1 MSKTLHPLHFKAMQ
15 LNCRRGL
22 AEVEV
27 LLMAYWQQLANKP
40 TDDRSLLQECQL
52 FERLLLEN
60 DQQLFEWLLSPTQAP
75 TDYRGLIARIRAHY
89 LEK

>member
-1 MSKTLHPLHFKAMQ
+1 MSNKRSPLNFKAMQ

-22 AEVEV
+22 AEVEA

-40 TDDRSLLQECQL
+40 SDDTSLLQECQL
-52 FERLLLEN
+52 FEQFLMEN
-60 DQQLFEWLLSPTQAP
+60 DQQLFEWLLSPAQAP
-75 TDYRGLIARIRAHY
+75 ADYRGLIARIRAHY

>member
-1 MSKTLHPLHFKAMQ
+1 MQ

-22 AEVEV
+22 SEVEA

-40 TDDRSLLQECQL
+40 TDNMGLLQECQL
-52 FERLLLEN
+52 FERLLMEN
-60 DQQLFEWLLSPTQAP
+60 DQQLFEWLLSPAQAP
-75 TDYRGLIARIRAHY
+75 TDYRDLITRIRAYY